1 MNNKALGID
10 TYLMKKFLLIFFLLV
25 SANAIAQHKGKSTP
39 VLQKGLYISFNPHSI
54 LEPEEG
60 AVGLGFGYRISKRFE
75 IWSEVNYLYKGFI
88 TSPDKF
94 RNLQGFRDITSFK
107 YYYNNKYGF
116 FVGVEFRIK
125 NYSFD
130 ARNNFINPQTSDTLL
145 NYSYK
150 TEQILIGGGAFW
162 GKRFKLTANGKF
174 EMEGNIG
181 IGVKQRYIH
190 RKNMPVGYERVVIR
204 AVDVFRF
211 STEDEDQEPYFPAIF
226 RFIYHL

>member
-1 MNNKALGID
+1 M
-10 TYLMKKFLLIFFLLV
+10 YLMKKKLLFFLLL
-25 SANAIAQHKGKSTP
+25 SANTLAQHKGKSTP
-39 VLQKGLYISFNPHSI
+39 VLQKGWYISFNPHSI

-60 AVGLGFGYRISKRFE
+60 AVGLGAGYRISRRFE
-75 IWSEVNYLYKGFI
+75 IWDETNYLYKGFI
-88 TSPDKF
+88 TGSDKF
-94 RNLQGFRDITSFK
+94 KNLQGFRNIVSFK

-116 FVGVEFRIK
+116 FAGAEFRIK
-125 NYSFD
+125 KYSFD
-130 ARNNFINPQTSDTLL
+130 SRDNFVNLQTNDTLL

-181 IGVKQRYIH
+181 LGIKQRYIH
-190 RKNMPVGYERVVIR
+190 RKNTPTGYDRIVYR
-204 AVDVFRF
+204 AVDSFRP
-211 STEDEDQEPYFPAIF
+211 STDDEEGQPYFPAIF